1 MRGCH
6 WVQIGPNASTT
17 DSGTMSTT
25 PETQQPAHLRQLQAA
40 APIKL
45 HAKGE
50 HLLALAEVER
60 RTRMRKSAIYAGM
73 AAGTFPRNVKLPG
86 GRAVAWPASR
96 IDAWI
101 ASVIDASDLASQG
114 GAK

>member
-1 MRGCH
+1 
-6 WVQIGPNASTT
+6 
-17 DSGTMSTT
+17 MSTNT
-25 PETQQPAHLRQLQAA
+25 EIHKSAHLQQLQAA

-50 HLLALAEVER
+50 HLLALADVER
-60 RTRMRKSAIYAGM
+60 RTRLRKSAIYAGM

-101 ASVIDASDLASQG
+101 AAVIDASDMATQG
-114 GAK
+114 GAS